1 MITREG
7 FLEVEGALTPQEFVN
22 NQADALGLK
31 RPIGVKV
38 KMRASVWRFL
48 DECLYALMTANG
60 TGYVEGAM
68 SRETGVC
75 CRTLTKGMMQCF
87 ACPFRSAQ
95 MSTLQ
100 RFYQE
105 AKEKMLAANNVN
117 ERGQHGLRWV

>member
-1 MITREG
+1 MITIEG
-7 FLEVEGALTPQEFVN
+7 FLEAEGALTPQEFVN
-22 NQADALGLK
+22 QHADALGLK
-31 RPIGVKV
+31 RPIEVKV
-38 KMRASVWRFL
+38 KTGASVWRFL
-48 DECLYALMTANG
+48 DECLYALMTTNG

-75 CRTLTKGMMQCF
+75 CQTFAKGLMQCF

-105 AKEKMLAANNVN
+105 TKEKVLAMDKC
-117 ERGQHGLRWV
+117 G

>member
-1 MITREG
+1 MVTMAT
-7 FLEVEGALTPQEFVN
+7 FLEAEGGVTPQEFVN
-22 NQADALGLK
+22 HHADALGLE

-38 KMRASVWRFL
+38 NPGASVWRFL

-68 SRETGVC
+68 SRETGAC
-75 CRTLTKGMMQCF
+75 CQTFAKGMMQCF

-95 MSTLQ
+95 ISTLQ

-105 AKEKMLAANNVN
+105 TKEKVLAMNNAN
-117 ERGQHGLRWV
+117 ERGQHGLR